1 MQSNFRRVI
10 RKQYSLITSAE
21 DEFRQTLV
29 KITHELI
36 QGSIASRDSLGR
48 ERVTGLSSL
57 VSQFLFPNLE
67 PEYPGVVFYEK
78 DTQEKYL
85 EAYRRKAPQIDSMTS
100 RELLELI
107 SKVRSHPLLLE
118 VLNSIS
124 PQVTIVTKDKVHLK
138 YTAQPP
144 EENS

>member
-1 MQSNFRRVI
+1 LQSKFRRVI

-29 KITHELI
+29 KLTHDLI
-36 QGSIASRDSLGR
+36 QESIASRDSLGR
-48 ERVTGLSSL
+48 ERVTGLYSTVMQL
-57 VSQFLFPNLE
+57 A
-67 PEYPGVVFYEK
+67 YPRYEWDYPDAVFFEK
-78 DTQEKYL
+78 DTQEKYQ

-118 VLNSIS
+118 ALNSIS
-124 PQVTIVTKDKVHLK
+124 PQITIVTKDKVHPK